1 MIKKHTRVIV
11 GVVAAFA
18 VGFFVRGVT
27 DRSTAV
33 QAAAAN
39 HVFELRTY
47 TAPPGKLE
55 ALKARFRDH
64 TIRLFKRHGM
74 EAIGYWIPQDK
85 PNSENTLMYV
95 LVHPSREEAAKNWAA
110 FQADPDWVKA
120 RADSQKDGPL
130 TTKTPD
136 SVFMDPADFSPIK

>member
-1 MIKKHTRVIV
+1 MKNNKLLIV
-11 GVVAAFA
+11 GLLGAFSLGYGLA
-18 VGFFVRGVT
+18 ER
-27 DRSTAV
+27 DRSRTVV

-64 TIRLFKRHGM
+64 TIQLFKRHGM
-74 EAIGYWIPQDK
+74 EAIGYWTPQDK
-85 PNSENTLMYV
+85 PNSENTLIYV
-95 LVHPSREEAAKNWAA
+95 LVHPSREAATKNWAE
-110 FQADPDWVKA
+110 FQADPEWIKA
-120 RADSQKDGPL
+120 RADSVKDGPI

-136 SVFMDPADFSPIK
+136 SVFMDPTDFSPIK